1 MRDIPICPG
10 YIHAINGDEDGELT
24 WKTLGALTREARAE
38 DRVAEKIPAVMM
50 GPKPDTMLMT

>member
-1 MRDIPICPG
+1 MHGETKPR
-10 YIHAINGDEDGELT
+10 YIHTINRDEDSDLT